1 MRPALTYRRRTSEE
15 GVWLARFRRAASAGQ
30 RREAASLVD
39 WEAEGGALVR
49 AARDPESGPGLPRGD
64 AG

>member
-15 GVWLARFRRAASAGQ
+15 GAWMERFRRAASARQ

-39 WEAEGGALVR
+39 WEAEGGALAGH
-49 AARDPESGPGLPRGD
+49 AAGPGD
-64 AG
+64 AT